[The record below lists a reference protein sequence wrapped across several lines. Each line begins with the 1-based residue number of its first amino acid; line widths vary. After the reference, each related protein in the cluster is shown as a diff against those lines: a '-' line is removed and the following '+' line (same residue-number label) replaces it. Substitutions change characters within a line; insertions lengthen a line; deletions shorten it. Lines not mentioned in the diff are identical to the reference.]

1 MMPPLPAR
9 RLEQR
14 MQLMKLLMT
23 WDIIPGQEQ
32 AYIDFNAKEFVP
44 RLMKLGLRPVD
55 SWFTLYG
62 DAPQVTVGW
71 VTDDV
76 EVIRRAVDSDDWR
89 ELEEELTSF
98 VTNFRYKIV
107 PFTGLFQM

>member
-1 MMPPLPAR
+1 
-9 RLEQR
+9 
-14 MQLMKLLMT
+14 MQLTKLLMT

-32 AYIDFNAKEFVP
+32 AYVDFNARVFVP
-44 RLMKLGLRPVD
+44 QLMRFGLRPVD

-62 DAPQVTVGW
+62 NAPQVTVGW

-76 EVIRRAVDSDDWR
+76 EVIQRVLGSEEWS
-89 ELEEELTSF
+89 EIMGQLEDL
-98 VTNFRYKIV
+98 VTHFRYKIV

>member
-1 MMPPLPAR
+1 
-9 RLEQR
+9 
-14 MQLMKLLMT
+14 MQLVKLLMT

-32 AYIDFNAKEFVP
+32 AYIEFNAKEFVP
-44 RLMKLGLRPVD
+44 RLMKLGLRPMD
-55 SWFTLYG
+55 SWYTLYG

-76 EVIRRAVDSDDWR
+76 DTIRRAVDSAEWD
-89 ELEEELTSF
+89 ELQTELRNF
-98 VTNFRYKIV
+98 VANFRFKVV